1 MDETVRKSR
10 NMVSAAV
17 NSRGLHMTFP
27 PFCRVVPIA
36 HCKKKSGDQ
45 PAPSP
50 RILCKACYRALG
62 SGFSG

>member
-45 PAPSP
+45 PAPVTAYSM
-50 RILCKACYRALG
+50 
-62 SGFSG
+62 